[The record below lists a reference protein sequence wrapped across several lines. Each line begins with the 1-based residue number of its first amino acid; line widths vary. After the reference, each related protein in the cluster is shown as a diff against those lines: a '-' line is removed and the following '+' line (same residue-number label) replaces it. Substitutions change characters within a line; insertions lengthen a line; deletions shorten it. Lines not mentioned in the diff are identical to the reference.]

1 MKVLTFN
8 VRNWTR
14 DCNNKKP
21 TFWKNRADDMS
32 RLILNLNPD
41 IIFFQ
46 ELMWPMSN
54 YVPEAYEKITLMTSH
69 SIWVKKGQFKVMDRE
84 WHMRFAFA
92 QVKDKETKQLYNLFS
107 VHTHWDESILNNTLE
122 SIKERID
129 YGIINI
135 AGGDWNNEFSE
146 IRDKFILNA
155 IVPTGITFKNW
166 ETGKTATLDY
176 FGTEP
181 RMPEAVLQ
189 IINRPNLSDHYPVLL
204 TI

>member
-54 YVPEAYEKITLMTSH
+54 YVPILYEKITQMTSH
-69 SIWVKKGQFKVMDRE
+69 SIWVKKDQFKVMDRE
-84 WHMRFAFA
+84 WHLRYAFA

-107 VHTHWDESILNNTLE
+107 VHTHWDPDIFDATL
-122 SIKERID
+122 SNIKDRID
-129 YGIINI
+129 YGVINI
-135 AGGDWNNEFSE
+135 AGGDWNNEYSE
-146 IRDKFILNA
+146 IKDKFILNP
-155 IVPTGITFKNW
+155 IVPTSVTFKNW
-166 ETGKTATLDY
+166 ETGKTAILDY
-176 FGTEP
+176 FGTVP
-181 RMPEAVLQ
+181 KLTNAVIQ
-189 IINRPNLSDHYPVLL
+189 VINKPNLSDHYPVLL